1 MSTSAKMKARIK
13 ASEVMTQNFI
23 ALDGMQ
29 TVREALD
36 AMRTNN
42 TQVIIVNKR
51 DLHDAYGI
59 LMLSD
64 IAKQVMAKD
73 RSLDRVNIYEV
84 MSKPVV
90 SVPPE
95 MDVRYCARLFDKF
108 GLSCAPV
115 IEAEEI
121 LGLVG
126 YQELLLKAFE
136 NFE

>member
-1 MSTSAKMKARIK
+1 MKTKVNAK
-13 ASEVMTQNFI
+13 EVMTQSFVK
-23 ALDGMQ
+23 LDGMQ
-29 TVREALD
+29 TVREALN
-36 AMRTNN
+36 AMKENN

-51 DLHDAYGI
+51 DQHDAFGI
-59 LMLSD
+59 LLLAD
-64 IAKQVMAKD
+64 IAKQVLAKD

-95 MDVRYCARLFDKF
+95 MDIRYCARLFDKF

-115 IEAEEI
+115 IESEEV

-126 YQELLLKAFE
+126 YQELLMKAFDE
-136 NFE
+136 FE